1 MYRAEPHRDQGN
13 NGGVSTHP
21 KSFSFALLRRALGVL
36 ACCLGMGNALAASGV
51 AWLEDGR
58 PVPQAWQALSLL
70 EDAPSQGMDPADYPT
85 VELRR
90 AVEAAQEGQEPPLVQ
105 GLPLEQALT
114 GTFQRYLRD
123 LHQGRV
129 DPQQVHENFRPA
141 RRLAYDPQQALNQA
155 WASGQLEEAVQA
167 AVPQLPM
174 YPQLRE
180 TLASYRQLVGHT
192 AWQTPLPPLPRRPT
206 AKLSPGDTYAGL
218 PLLSERLRA
227 LGDLAE
233 QPAAVIGAGP
243 PRYDGPLVD
252 AVRAF
257 QLRHGLGAD
266 GVVGSTTLAQLQVTP
281 GQRVR
286 QLELS
291 LERLRWTPL
300 MQAPRM
306 VVVNIPEFVLRAY
319 ELNDG
324 RITVKTQMKVIV
336 GKALDTR
343 TPLFDEDMR
352 SIEFSPYWNVP
363 PSIARSETVPR
374 LRRDPGY
381 LARMGF
387 EFVSANGRGD
397 TALTPEKLA
406 AVLAGSL
413 RIRQRPGRN
422 NALGDIKFVFP
433 NRDSIYLHHTPA
445 VGLFERDRRDFSHGC
460 IRVENPVALAKF
472 VLQNMPEWTDERIA
486 EAMSRGVSNTVQLTD
501 TLPVLIVYGTA
512 MVKQGRPYFF
522 DDIYGL
528 DRLLDNALR
537 QRKTAPLPT
546 PTPAAE

>member
-1 MYRAEPHRDQGN
+1 MAGN
-13 NGGVSTHP
+13 T
-21 KSFSFALLRRALGVL
+21 
-36 ACCLGMGNALAASGV
+36 LAASGV

-58 PVPQAWQALSLL
+58 PVPQTWQALGLL
-70 EDAPSQGMDPADYPT
+70 EDAASQGMDPADYPT

-90 AVEAAQEGQEPPLVQ
+90 SVQAAEEGQAPPPVQ

-114 GTFQRYLRD
+114 GSFERYLHD
-123 LHQGRV
+123 LHAGRV

-141 RRLAYDPQQALNQA
+141 RQLAYDPVQALAQA
-155 WASGQLEEAVQA
+155 WASGQLEEAVQT

-174 YPQLRE
+174 YQQLRE
-180 TLASYRQLVGHT
+180 TLANYRPLVGHA
-192 AWQTPLPPLPRRPT
+192 AWQTPLPPLPRRAT

-218 PLLSERLRA
+218 GLLSERLRA
-227 LGDLAE
+227 LGDLADE
-233 QPAAVIGAGP
+233 PAPAIGAGP
-243 PRYDGPLVD
+243 PRYDGPLVE

-266 GVVGSTTLAQLQVTP
+266 GVVGSATLAQLQVTP

-291 LERLRWTPL
+291 MERLRWTPL

-319 ELNDG
+319 ELTDG

-387 EFVSANGRGD
+387 EFVSASGRGD
-397 TALTPEKLA
+397 TAVTPEKLA

-522 DDIYGL
+522 DDIYGH
-528 DRLLDNALR
+528 DRLLDTALR
-537 QRKTAPLPT
+537 QRKTAHLPT
-546 PTPAAE
+546 PTPTAE